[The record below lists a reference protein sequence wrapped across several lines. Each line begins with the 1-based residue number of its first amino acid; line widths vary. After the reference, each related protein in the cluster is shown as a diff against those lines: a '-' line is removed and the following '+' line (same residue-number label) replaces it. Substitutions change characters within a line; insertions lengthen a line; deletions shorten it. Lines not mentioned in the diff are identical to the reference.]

1 MTEEMT
7 MPEFVDNSDY
17 KVNATDFGSTIVRTD
32 EDGKVWHIPT
42 DPANSD
48 YARYLRWVEAG
59 NTARSEEHTS
69 ELQSP

>member
-1 MTEEMT
+1 MTEETTFT

-17 KVNATDFGSTIVRTD
+17 KVNTTDFGSTIVRTD
-32 EDGKVWHIPT
+32 EDGKVWWIPT

-59 NTARSEEHTS
+59 NTATPYVAPSAE
-69 ELQSP
+69 

>member
-1 MTEEMT
+1 MTEETTFT

-17 KVNATDFGSTIVRTD
+17 KINTTDFGSTIVRTD

-59 NTARSEEHTS
+59 NTAEAYIIPEA
-69 ELQSP
+69 E

>member
-1 MTEEMT
+1 MTEATPMF
-7 MPEFVDNSDY
+7 EFVDNSKY
-17 KVNATDFGSTIVRTD
+17 EINTTDFGTTIIRTD

-59 NTARSEEHTS
+59 NTATPYEIPAAE
-69 ELQSP
+69 